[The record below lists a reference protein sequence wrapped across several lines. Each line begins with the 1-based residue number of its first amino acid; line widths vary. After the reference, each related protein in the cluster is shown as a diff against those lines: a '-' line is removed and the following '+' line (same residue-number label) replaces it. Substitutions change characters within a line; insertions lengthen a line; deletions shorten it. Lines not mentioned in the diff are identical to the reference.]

1 MWGSMG
7 AAEQPKAPGRGFSCW
22 WIQAQEAG
30 ENGDRRERPR
40 AVKDLREMRV
50 TQCCWVQQRCSND
63 HMVLALEC
71 PAGTPQLGQ
80 PVRES
85 V

>member
-1 MWGSMG
+1 MG

-30 ENGDRRERPR
+30 ENGDWRERPR

-50 TQCCWVQQRCSND
+50 T
-63 HMVLALEC
+63 HVLVLPGPTE
-71 PAGTPQLGQ
+71 
-80 PVRES
+80 VF
-85 V
+85 